1 MNHGTL
7 RTVAIL
13 SLLPLA
19 GCMQSDQPGP
29 FAGNNGAAAASS
41 ITRSAG
47 AYSGES
53 MATGSNVNNAAQ
65 ATIVI
70 LAKHQATAKQHAVA
84 VQRAKA
90 AVAHLQKAT
99 AAHPGKKL
107 PRYIAVD
114 TVKDEHTAPKAAKA
128 CMIWDTQAQD
138 VVGNTVY
145 DIASTPPTGATSRFE
160 TYSAEYV
167 GASL

>member
-1 MNHGTL
+1 
-7 RTVAIL
+7 
-13 SLLPLA
+13 
-19 GCMQSDQPGP
+19 MQSDEPGP
-29 FAGNNGAAAASS
+29 FGGAGGTAAASS
-41 ITRSAG
+41 ITRSTS

-53 MATGSNVNNAAQ
+53 MATGSHVNAAAN

-70 LAKHQATAKQHAVA
+70 LAKHQATARQHEVA

-90 AVAHLQKAT
+90 AVAHLQKSNAS
-99 AAHPGKKL
+99 HPGKKL

-114 TVKDEHTAPKAAKA
+114 TVKDEHTAPKTAKA
-128 CMIWDTQAQD
+128 VMIWDTQAED

-145 DIASTPPTGATSRFE
+145 DVAATPPAGATTRFE

>member
-1 MNHGTL
+1 MQNGTL
-7 RTVAIL
+7 RTVAVL
-13 SLLPLA
+13 SLCSLA
-19 GCMQSDQPGP
+19 GCQQSSEPGP
-29 FAGNNGAAAASS
+29 FGGAGGAQAASS
-41 ITRSAG
+41 ITRSTS
-47 AYSGES
+47 AYSGEA
-53 MATGSNVNNAAQ
+53 MATGSHVNAAAN

-70 LAKHQATAKQHAVA
+70 LAKHQATVHQREVA
-84 VQRAKA
+84 IQRAKA
-90 AVAHLQKAT
+90 AQVHLQKAT
-99 AAHPGKKL
+99 ASHPGKKL

-128 CMIWDTQAQD
+128 VMIWDCEAQE

-145 DIASTPPTGATSRFE
+145 DVAATPPAGATSRFE